1 MVLSERDSK
10 GGNTHTL
17 EDSPIRGDRRGE
29 GGGEERNAIQQQQCM
44 PTMNE

>member
-29 GGGEERNAIQQQQCM
+29 GGGETGMLYIHTAAVHAHES
-44 PTMNE
+44 